1 MRRPGNGDTSFVSSS
16 NKGNPFGK
24 RLNIGGYNRKRLEEQ
39 RSALCNGILECEN
52 ENKDDDATTK
62 RSIRS
67 SPYDKNLTKTNRAAT
82 EDVNEQYLTT
92 SSILSFL
99 PDSFD
104 PFVNV
109 LRGEVWVVPILV
121 ASCFLFLMIVIFEI
135 YLILQSLRERR
146 HRRPASRRHLFL
158 GQILL
163 LGLLLCAAMAV
174 MHALK
179 PTVAVCSVLRIGTG
193 LAYVTVYATLLVKL
207 VFLVSLN
214 SGVYLPATYQ
224 SLLLCFAVLI
234 QVVIGVQWLV
244 SSPAKVTFIGESEP
258 PLFPEGIN
266 AIDDSMNH
274 TTNSLALNQ
283 TLLLKNETTH
293 EEINQTY
300 FGSIS
305 AANNSAEALL
315 HLRSEFHDTEL
326 SALTIAYSTCN
337 VTFQEEML
345 GMLYAIFLVIVVV
358 VLAFKAR
365 GVRENYREAMYVG
378 LAIGF
383 AVCILLVWVLAA
395 FMVEKRYTDICTAC
409 GLVSTA
415 AIIFVIMFMPK
426 VNLQSIFLKSMYYY
440 CFILRKDFF
449 KHIKKLKSYIRADSC
464 LLWGVKVYMQRTVQM
479 YIPVVRVAPHSPQ
492 EVAVQKE
499 CFLIKGYILEKGLVE
514 PQAPL
519 FSLSNHQKSWYTNSG
534 IVLLTEIFLLA
545 KVIAIRFFILR

>member
-1 MRRPGNGDTSFVSSS
+1 MVSVQVVRRSGNGDTAFVSSQ
-16 NKGNPFGK
+16 NKGNHHHYGK
-24 RLNIGGYNRKRLEEQ
+24 RLNVGDYKKKRQKEK
-39 RSALCNGILECEN
+39 SSVLCNGILECDEN
-52 ENKDDDATTK
+52 EEDEFATTK
-62 RSIRS
+62 RSVRSS
-67 SPYDKNLTKTNRAAT
+67 SPYDKNLTKSDRAS
-82 EDVNEQYLTT
+82 DVNDHLLTT

-99 PDSFD
+99 PESFD
-104 PFVNV
+104 PFVDV

-121 ASCFLFLMIVIFEI
+121 ASCFLVLIIVIFEI

-146 HRRPASRRHLFL
+146 NRRPASRRHLFL

-163 LGLLLCAAMAV
+163 LGLLICAAMAV

-179 PTVAVCSVLRIGTG
+179 PTIAVCSVLRIGTG

-207 VFLVSLN
+207 VVLVSLN

-224 SLLLCFAVLI
+224 SLLLCFAILI

-266 AIDDSMNH
+266 AIDDTMNH
-274 TTNSLALNQ
+274 TKILALNQ
-283 TLLLKNETTH
+283 TFLFENESIQ
-293 EEINQTY
+293 EDINQTY
-300 FGSIS
+300 FSSIIS
-305 AANNSAEALL
+305 SNDDNETILYL
-315 HLRSEFHDTEL
+315 KSEDFHETEL
-326 SALTIAYSTCN
+326 SALTIAYATCN

-409 GLVSTA
+409 GLISTA

-426 VNLQSIFLKSMYYY
+426 V
-440 CFILRKDFF
+440 
-449 KHIKKLKSYIRADSC
+449 
-464 LLWGVKVYMQRTVQM
+464 
-479 YIPVVRVAPHSPQ
+479 
-492 EVAVQKE
+492 
-499 CFLIKGYILEKGLVE
+499 
-514 PQAPL
+514 
-519 FSLSNHQKSWYTNSG
+519 
-534 IVLLTEIFLLA
+534 
-545 KVIAIRFFILR
+545 

>member
-1 MRRPGNGDTSFVSSS
+1 MAAPKVVSVQVVRRGGNGDTSFISSS
-16 NKGNPFGK
+16 KRGANYGE
-24 RLNIGGYNRKRLEEQ
+24 RLNIGDYKKKQLEDEN
-39 RSALCNGILECEN
+39 SVLCNGILECD
-52 ENKDDDATTK
+52 KDVDNSATTK
-62 RSIRS
+62 RSLRS
-67 SPYDKNLTKTNRAAT
+67 SPYDKNLTKSDRSANSN
-82 EDVNEQYLTT
+82 DGQFLTT

-99 PDSFD
+99 PESFD

-121 ASCFLFLMIVIFEI
+121 AACFLFIVIIIFEI
-135 YLILQSLRERR
+135 YLVLQSFRERR

-174 MHALK
+174 MHGLK
-179 PTVAVCSVLRIGTG
+179 PTIAVCSVLRVGTG

-224 SLLLCFAVLI
+224 SLLLCFAILI
-234 QVVIGVQWLV
+234 QVVIGVQWLI
-244 SSPAKVTFIGESEP
+244 SSPAKVTFIGESAP

-266 AIDDSMNH
+266 AIDDTFNR
-274 TTNSLALNQ
+274 TQLLALNETFSLEDENMLQ
-283 TLLLKNETTH
+283 DINQNYDLSENNIRNETMLYLKTNLG
-293 EEINQTY
+293 E
-300 FGSIS
+300 S
-305 AANNSAEALL
+305 
-315 HLRSEFHDTEL
+315 EL
-326 SALTIAYSTCN
+326 SALTIAYATCN

-426 VNLQSIFLKSMYYY
+426 VILKTMEK
-440 CFILRKDFF
+440 CF
-449 KHIKKLKSYIRADSC
+449 
-464 LLWGVKVYMQRTVQM
+464 
-479 YIPVVRVAPHSPQ
+479 
-492 EVAVQKE
+492 
-499 CFLIKGYILEKGLVE
+499 
-514 PQAPL
+514 
-519 FSLSNHQKSWYTNSG
+519 
-534 IVLLTEIFLLA
+534 
-545 KVIAIRFFILR
+545 

>member
-1 MRRPGNGDTSFVSSS
+1 M
-16 NKGNPFGK
+16 
-24 RLNIGGYNRKRLEEQ
+24 
-39 RSALCNGILECEN
+39 
-52 ENKDDDATTK
+52 
-62 RSIRS
+62 
-67 SPYDKNLTKTNRAAT
+67 
-82 EDVNEQYLTT
+82 
-92 SSILSFL
+92 
-99 PDSFD
+99 
-104 PFVNV
+104 
-109 LRGEVWVVPILV
+109 VPILV
-121 ASCFLFLMIVIFEI
+121 ASSFLVVIILIFEI

-158 GQILL
+158 GQVLL
-163 LGLLLCAAMAV
+163 LGLLLCATMAV

-179 PTVAVCSVLRIGTG
+179 PTIAVCSVLRIGTG

-224 SLLLCFAVLI
+224 SLLLCFAILI

-266 AIDDSMNH
+266 AIGDNMNQ
-274 TTNSLALNQ
+274 TKILALNQ
-283 TLLLKNETTH
+283 TFLFENESL
-293 EEINQTY
+293 EEDINQTLFGETS
-300 FGSIS
+300 FGSDYEDNETMLYLKS
-305 AANNSAEALL
+305 DEL
-315 HLRSEFHDTEL
+315 FHDTKL
-326 SALTIAYSTCN
+326 SALTIAYATCN

-345 GMLYAIFLVIVVV
+345 GMLYAIFLVMVVV

-426 VNLQSIFLKSMYYY
+426 VCELVNNYQFFQYKLNYEKTPYNHDNIFG
-440 CFILRKDFF
+440 
-449 KHIKKLKSYIRADSC
+449 SYNRVDSYQP
-464 LLWGVKVYMQRTVQM
+464 WDEKEYMQRTEQTYTLVV
-479 YIPVVRVAPHSPQ
+479 PVAQPSQQ
-492 EVAVQKE
+492 EVGVRE
-499 CFLIKGYILEKGLVE
+499 VCFSIKVFILERVSVAHQVLHSFQSNLPKNWCS
-514 PQAPL
+514 
-519 FSLSNHQKSWYTNSG
+519 SLG
-534 IVLLTEIFLLA
+534 IHLWMGIFHLGRETTVPFYII
-545 KVIAIRFFILR
+545 KCQ

>member
-1 MRRPGNGDTSFVSSS
+1 MVRRSGNGDTAFVSSQ
-16 NKGNPFGK
+16 NEGNHHHYGK
-24 RLNIGGYNRKRLEEQ
+24 RLNVGDYKKKRLKEK
-39 RSALCNGILECEN
+39 SSVLCNGILECDENDEN
-52 ENKDDDATTK
+52 ESATTK
-62 RSIRS
+62 RSVRSS
-67 SPYDKNLTKTNRAAT
+67 SPYDKNLTKSDRAS
-82 EDVNEQYLTT
+82 DLNEHLLTT

-99 PDSFD
+99 PESFD

-121 ASCFLFLMIVIFEI
+121 ASCFLVLVIVIFEI

-146 HRRPASRRHLFL
+146 NRRPASRRHLFL

-174 MHALK
+174 IHGLK
-179 PTVAVCSVLRIGTG
+179 PSIAVCSVLRIGTG

-224 SLLLCFAVLI
+224 SLLLCFAILI

-266 AIDDSMNH
+266 AIDDNDMNH
-274 TTNSLALNQ
+274 TKILALNQ
-283 TLLLKNETTH
+283 TFLLENESIQ
-293 EEINQTY
+293 EDINQTY
-300 FGSIS
+300 FSSIY
-305 AANNSAEALL
+305 NSVNGYNETMLYLKSEEEL
-315 HLRSEFHDTEL
+315 HETEL
-326 SALTIAYSTCN
+326 SALTIAYATCN

-395 FMVEKRYTDICTAC
+395 FMIEKRYTDICTAC
-409 GLVSTA
+409 GLISTA

-426 VNLQSIFLKSMYYY
+426 VNFE
-440 CFILRKDFF
+440 
-449 KHIKKLKSYIRADSC
+449 IKEY
-464 LLWGVKVYMQRTVQM
+464 
-479 YIPVVRVAPHSPQ
+479 
-492 EVAVQKE
+492 
-499 CFLIKGYILEKGLVE
+499 F
-514 PQAPL
+514 
-519 FSLSNHQKSWYTNSG
+519 
-534 IVLLTEIFLLA
+534 
-545 KVIAIRFFILR
+545 

>member
-1 MRRPGNGDTSFVSSS
+1 MSVQVVRRSGNGDTAFVSSP
-16 NKGNPFGK
+16 NERNDHYGK
-24 RLNIGGYNRKRLEEQ
+24 RLNKGGYKRKRIEQ
-39 RSALCNGILECEN
+39 EKSALCNGILECDNDADES
-52 ENKDDDATTK
+52 ATTK
-62 RSIRS
+62 RSVRS
-67 SPYDKNLTKTNRAAT
+67 SHYDKNLTKSNRAS
-82 EDVNEQYLTT
+82 DLNEQFLTT

-99 PDSFD
+99 PESFD

-121 ASCFLFLMIVIFEI
+121 ASCFLVIVIIIFEI

-158 GQILL
+158 GQVLL
-163 LGLLLCAAMAV
+163 LGLLLCATMAV

-179 PTVAVCSVLRIGTG
+179 PTVPVCSVLRIGTG

-224 SLLLCFAVLI
+224 SLLLCFAILI

-266 AIDDSMNH
+266 AIGDSMNQ
-274 TTNSLALNQ
+274 TKQLALNQ
-283 TLLLKNETTH
+283 TFLFENESLQ
-293 EEINQTY
+293 EDINQTFFGETS
-300 FGSIS
+300 FGSEYEDNETMLYLKSDEIY
-305 AANNSAEALL
+305 
-315 HLRSEFHDTEL
+315 HDTEL
-326 SALTIAYSTCN
+326 SALTIAYATCN

-365 GVRENYREAMYVG
+365 GVRENYREALYVG

-395 FMVEKRYTDICTAC
+395 FMVEK
-409 GLVSTA
+409 
-415 AIIFVIMFMPK
+415 
-426 VNLQSIFLKSMYYY
+426 Q
-440 CFILRKDFF
+440 RKN
-449 KHIKKLKSYIRADSC
+449 
-464 LLWGVKVYMQRTVQM
+464 G
-479 YIPVVRVAPHSPQ
+479 
-492 EVAVQKE
+492 
-499 CFLIKGYILEKGLVE
+499 
-514 PQAPL
+514 
-519 FSLSNHQKSWYTNSG
+519 
-534 IVLLTEIFLLA
+534 
-545 KVIAIRFFILR
+545 

>member
-1 MRRPGNGDTSFVSSS
+1 MRRSGNGDTAFVSSS
-16 NKGNPFGK
+16 KEKDNHYGK
-24 RLNIGGYNRKRLEEQ
+24 RLNKGGYKRKRIEQ
-39 RSALCNGILECEN
+39 ENSALCNGILECDN
-52 ENKDDDATTK
+52 DNDDDDIATTK
-62 RSIRS
+62 RSVRS
-67 SPYDKNLTKTNRAAT
+67 SHYDKNLTKSNRAS
-82 EDVNEQYLTT
+82 DLNEQFLTT

-99 PDSFD
+99 PESFD

-121 ASCFLFLMIVIFEI
+121 ASSFLVVIILIFEI

-158 GQILL
+158 GQVLL
-163 LGLLLCAAMAV
+163 LGLLLCATMAV

-179 PTVAVCSVLRIGTG
+179 PTIAVCSVLRIGTG

-224 SLLLCFAVLI
+224 SLLLCFAILI

-266 AIDDSMNH
+266 AIGDNMNQ
-274 TTNSLALNQ
+274 TKILALNQ
-283 TLLLKNETTH
+283 TFLFENESL
-293 EEINQTY
+293 EEDINQTLFGETS
-300 FGSIS
+300 FGSDYEDNETMLYLKS
-305 AANNSAEALL
+305 DEL
-315 HLRSEFHDTEL
+315 FHDTKL
-326 SALTIAYSTCN
+326 SALTIAYATCN

-345 GMLYAIFLVIVVV
+345 GMLYAIFLVMVVV

-426 VNLQSIFLKSMYYY
+426 VCELVNNYQ
-440 CFILRKDFF
+440 FF
-449 KHIKKLKSYIRADSC
+449 KYKL
-464 LLWGVKVYMQRTVQM
+464 
-479 YIPVVRVAPHSPQ
+479 
-492 EVAVQKE
+492 
-499 CFLIKGYILEKGLVE
+499 
-514 PQAPL
+514 PL
-519 FSLSNHQKSWYTNSG
+519 KL
-534 IVLLTEIFLLA
+534 
-545 KVIAIRFFILR
+545 